1 MALNEINQ
9 MGYPGWQ
16 RISCR
21 TFSLSLMKVE
31 CWEGVMLNGK
41 DSIGK
46 TETIDPL
53 TETIKKIT

>member
-9 MGYPGWQ
+9 MGYPKWQ

-31 CWEGVMLNGK
+31 CWGGVMLNGK
-41 DSIGK
+41 ASIGK
-46 TETIDPL
+46 TEVIVMVL
-53 TETIKKIT
+53 